1 MLYIYEKN
9 VQKIQNFKK
18 QVILQMSNYK
28 INSIIWKKYIKNIKN
43 DSVCLK
49 TFYSINNVSIK
60 NMEVFRIII

>member
-9 VQKIQNFKK
+9 VQKIQNLKK

-43 DSVCLK
+43 NNDCLK
-49 TFYSINNVSIK
+49 NFLFY
-60 NMEVFRIII
+60 